1 MRLASPIG
9 RFALVTAI
17 LLALAAGGG
26 TVAGAVPVQAA
37 LAAAVLL
44 LVTIGVGVAAPASG
58 VFARPVIGVHTGR
71 RELSLTF
78 DDGPDSRWT
87 PPLLDMLEA
96 RGHRATFFV
105 IGARA
110 EQHTAL
116 LEDMRRRGH
125 EIANHTWAHSFATP
139 FMSPAR
145 LAGELARANDLI
157 QRVTG
162 VRPRWFRPPV
172 GLLSPRIPPA
182 ALASGLRLVTWTASA
197 RDGVASTTVTRGLA
211 RLGASIVPGAIL
223 VMHDAALSGDREP
236 IARELLGLVLDR
248 MESAGLRSVT
258 LSDLGAAA
266 EAGPIHPDTNRDA
279 RADHGAE
286 QHAKRQAADRPRQ

>member
-1 MRLASPIG
+1 LRLASPIG
-9 RFALVTAI
+9 RYVLVTAA
-17 LLALAAGGG
+17 LLAIVASAAAG
-26 TVAGAVPVQAA
+26 AGAVPVSIAG
-37 LAAAVLL
+37 LAAALLL
-44 LVTIGVGVAAPASG
+44 LVVGVGTTMPSSG
-58 VFARPVIGVHTGR
+58 VFARQVIGVHTAR

-78 DDGPDSRWT
+78 DDGPDPRWT

-110 EQHTAL
+110 ERHAAL

-139 FMSPAR
+139 FMPPVR
-145 LAGELARANDLI
+145 LAGELRRANDLI
-157 QRVTG
+157 ERATG
-162 VRPRWFRPPV
+162 GRPRWFRPPV

-182 ALASGLRLVTWTASA
+182 ALAAGLRLVTWTASA
-197 RDGVASTTVTRGLA
+197 RDGVASTTVARGLT
-211 RLGASIVPGAIL
+211 RLGAHIAPGAIL

-236 IARELLGLVLDR
+236 IARELLRLVLDR

-258 LSDLGAAA
+258 LSDLSASAV
-266 EAGPIHPDTNRDA
+266 AGPVDPDTNGDNRT
-279 RADHGAE
+279 DHRAE

>member
-1 MRLASPIG
+1 VL
-9 RFALVTAI
+9 
-17 LLALAAGGG
+17 
-26 TVAGAVPVQAA
+26 PVQAA

-44 LVTIGVGVAAPASG
+44 VVTIGVGVAAPASG
-58 VFARPVIGVHTGR
+58 VFARPVIGVRTDR

-78 DDGPDSRWT
+78 DDGPDPRWT

-110 EQHTAL
+110 ERHTAL

-125 EIANHTWAHSFATP
+125 EIANHTWDHSYATP
-139 FMSPAR
+139 FMPPTR
-145 LAGELARANDLI
+145 LAGELGRVNDLVE
-157 QRVTG
+157 RVTG

-182 ALASGLRLVTWTASA
+182 ALAAGLRLVTWTASA
-197 RDGVASTTVTRGLA
+197 RDGVASTTVTRGFA
-211 RLGASIVPGAIL
+211 RLDANIVAGAIL
-223 VMHDAALSGDREP
+223 VMHDVPLSADREP
-236 IARELLGLVLDR
+236 IARELLQLVLDR

-258 LSDLGAAA
+258 LSDLCATA
-266 EAGPIHPDTNRDA
+266 EAGPVDPDTDRNDRT
-279 RADHGAE
+279 DHRAE

>member
-9 RFALVTAI
+9 RYVLVTAT
-17 LLALAAGGG
+17 LLSLVASAGSI
-26 TVAGAVPVQAA
+26 AGAVPVSIAGV
-37 LAAAVLL
+37 AAAVLL
-44 LVTIGVGVAAPASG
+44 LIVGVGTTVPSSG
-58 VFARPVIGVHTGR
+58 VFARPVIGVHTAR

-78 DDGPDSRWT
+78 DDGPDPRWT

-110 EQHTAL
+110 ARHTAL

-139 FMSPAR
+139 FMPPAR
-145 LAGELARANDLI
+145 LTAELGRANELI
-157 QRVTG
+157 ERTTG

-182 ALASGLRLVTWTASA
+182 ALTAGLRLVTWTASA
-197 RDGVASTTVTRGLA
+197 RDGIASTTVARGLA
-211 RLGASIVPGAIL
+211 RLGASIEPGAIL
-223 VMHDAALSGDREP
+223 TMHDAALTGAREP
-236 IARELLGLVLDR
+236 IARELLRLVLDR

-258 LSDLGAAA
+258 LSDLCATAV
-266 EAGPIHPDTNRDA
+266 AGPVDPDANGNNRT
-279 RADHGAE
+279 DHRAE